1 MLQMF
6 VHTYDKLPL
15 KISYGGREMSLFLGK
30 IHYWLF
36 NKITWFENLEEDII
50 SLAKEEGLDIEVINN
65 KIISKLGEK
74 TPNLPL
80 EDIIDTS
87 NIHGW
92 LQERITS
99 AESRVASWIT
109 IILEKN
115 SDISKLENL
124 FIKQGKNAAKEVLSK
139 EIKEFNA
146 IDIFN
151 SMNDYILDGMPC
163 DRANEVLSQDEN
175 KVVWKRR
182 ICVHSEIWE
191 SFGGDVEVFYN
202 LRDKWIDSFVSILN
216 KEYKYNF
223 LGNNDFSIEKVGV

>member
-1 MLQMF
+1 
-6 VHTYDKLPL
+6 
-15 KISYGGREMSLFLGK
+15 MSLFLGK

-163 DRANEVLSQDEN
+163 DRVNEVIDSSEESIM
-175 KVVWKRR
+175 WKRR
-182 ICVHSEIWE
+182 VCVHKNIWE
-191 SFGGDVEVFYN
+191 NEGILVDVFYE
-202 LRDKWIDSFVSILN
+202 LREHWINAFVN
-216 KEYKYNF
+216 TM
-223 LGNNDFSIEKVGV
+223 NNDYEYVKLEDNIQSIRHKM